1 MQNSE
6 NIDTTNFVQYRNNVT
21 PRYINYNFQNQYIQ
35 NNFRN
40 YNYLYS
46 SEEDLKNS
54 KGYYFLTEKNKSYY
68 APISNDSSIS
78 NSIKY
83 YKNFEYPLQ
92 TQKTLDTINLN
103 YSVLSNPNNDEI
115 NGIYNLTIQNKNN
128 LKNCSKGFINPTK
141 KNNNNIFH
149 KADSNQSKNNI
160 QYYNSINTTSYDKK
174 NIGDNDER
182 IIKIKNN
189 NPLNSMHNR
198 TKSNVLNEK
207 FFRNIEQKKNHNEK
221 FKTFNKDYQTYNN
234 NYTIY
239 ALNQRNDDKLN
250 ILKANKISFNKKI
263 TNNKI
268 DGNETMTQKSALN
281 ISKQDYIQNKNDN
294 CISKGKNKIF
304 QIKLLNNKKIH
315 YNKIV
320 SPKSGDINCIK
331 KISMGNIS
339 NLNKNNINSN
349 HSFYERKSFS
359 KDILN
364 EKNSQ
369 ITQGGIIPTKKK
381 EIIIRNSGDKK
392 CLVKFNSKCSVIKS
406 NNSNQQ
412 NRNIIK
418 RNNSTKLN
426 NFYKEEFN
434 ENKLKKVHLEYNVKN
449 NDKNLNEFNLIKE
462 NIDTNSINIICNF
475 KNSIK
480 TLPESINNESKKMNT
495 NSNKINLQ
503 NIKNINKIQC
513 SKIIEDENNFKNKNL
528 NQKVIKSTNLKEKIN
543 KISINKSKSNIFA
556 FIPKPNN
563 CKNTNLNKSKKIKK
577 VFSKKNLIQLNNINN
592 KFYQE
597 DIEIKENQDNIY
609 KPQISVRLTLFS
621 NKVEKKGKYFY
632 VNVFYS
638 ENIKNN
644 PDYEDSDF

>member
-46 SEEDLKNS
+46 SEEDLRNS

-115 NGIYNLTIQNKNN
+115 KNN

-434 ENKLKKVHLEYNVKN
+434 ENKLKKVNLEYNVKN